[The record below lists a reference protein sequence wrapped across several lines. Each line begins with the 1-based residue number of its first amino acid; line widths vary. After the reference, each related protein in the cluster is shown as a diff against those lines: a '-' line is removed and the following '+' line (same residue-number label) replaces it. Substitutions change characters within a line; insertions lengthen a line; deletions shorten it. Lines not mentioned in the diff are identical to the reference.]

1 MFDDPDILK
10 RYTSRQGLERAMNV
24 DTVIIGAGPYGLSIA
39 AHLSKSRLTFRI
51 FGFPMQSWRS
61 HMPKGMLL
69 KSEGFASSLYD
80 PDSSFT
86 LRHYCE
92 EMKLSHYDLG
102 NPVPLEV
109 FSAYGLEFQKRLVPT
124 LEQTD
129 IASVSRTSAGFE
141 LETADGQIVHA
152 HTVIVATGITHFSY
166 LPPFLADLPG
176 SHVSHSSQ
184 HHDLSSFR
192 GKTVAVLGAGASAV
206 DIAAILHEEGSHV
219 QLVARRQEIAFHTKA
234 KEPRPLHQRVRYP
247 RSGLGIGWSSR
258 LCTDAP
264 LLFHVMPQKFR
275 FRFVLDHLG
284 PAPGWFVRDKV
295 VGKFPLHVGCK
306 IQSASIEDGKVHL
319 KIVEK
324 NGSNSELIV
333 DHVISATGYQVSISR
348 MRFLDE
354 ALRRLIQKVEDT
366 PVLSSHFET
375 SVPGL
380 YMVGPASANSFGP
393 LARFAYGAKFTAK
406 HISKHVEAKIR
417 ASASSRPRGRSV
429 SYATD

>member
-1 MFDDPDILK
+1 
-10 RYTSRQGLERAMNV
+10 MNV

-39 AHLSKSRLTFRI
+39 AHLSKSSLTFRI
-51 FGFPMQSWRS
+51 FGSPMQSWRS

-69 KSEGFASSLYD
+69 KSDGFASSLYD

-86 LRHYCE
+86 LRHYCD
-92 EMKLSHYDLG
+92 EMNLPYDDVG
-102 NPVPLEV
+102 TPVPLEV

-124 LEQTD
+124 LDQTD
-129 IASVSRTSAGFE
+129 VTSVSRTSEGFE

-166 LPPFLADLPG
+166 LPPFLVDLPG

-206 DIAAILHEEGSHV
+206 DIAAILHEEGAQV
-219 QLVARRQEIAFHTKA
+219 QLVARRQEIAFHTKT
-234 KEPRPLHQRVRYP
+234 KEPRPLLQRLRRP
-247 RSGLGIGWSSR
+247 RSGLGIGWRSR

-275 FRFVLDHLG
+275 FRTVRNVLG

-295 VGKFPLHVGCK
+295 VGKFPLHLGCK
-306 IQSASIEDGKVHL
+306 IQSVLIEDGKVHL

-324 NGSNSELIV
+324 EGSNSELVV
-333 DHVISATGYQVSISR
+333 DHVISATGYQISISR
-348 MRFLDE
+348 MGFLDE
-354 ALRRLIQKVEDT
+354 ALRRQIHKVEDT

-380 YMVGPASANSFGP
+380 YMVGLASANSFGP
-393 LARFAYGAKFTAK
+393 LARFAYGARFTAK
-406 HISKHVEAKIR
+406 RISKHVVAKIR

-429 SYATD
+429 GYATD

>member
-1 MFDDPDILK
+1 
-10 RYTSRQGLERAMNV
+10 MNV

-39 AHLSKSRLTFRI
+39 AHLSKSSLTFRI
-51 FGFPMQSWRS
+51 FGSPMQSWRS

-69 KSEGFASSLYD
+69 KSDGFASSLDD

-92 EMKLSHYDLG
+92 EMNLPYDDVG
-102 NPVPLEV
+102 TPVPLEV

-124 LEQTD
+124 LEETD
-129 IASVSRTSAGFE
+129 VTSVSRTSEGFE
-141 LETADGQIVHA
+141 LETGDGQIVHA
-152 HTVIVATGITHFSY
+152 RTVIVATGITHFSY
-166 LPPFLADLPG
+166 LPPFLVDLPG

-206 DIAAILHEEGSHV
+206 DIAAILHEEGSQV
-219 QLVARRQEIAFHTKA
+219 QLVARRQEIAFHTKT
-234 KEPRPLHQRVRYP
+234 KEPRPLLQRLRRP
-247 RSGLGIGWSSR
+247 RSGLGIGWRSR

-275 FRFVLDHLG
+275 FRTVRNVLG

-295 VGKFPLHVGCK
+295 VGKFPLHLGCK

-324 NGSNSELIV
+324 DGSNSELIV
-333 DHVISATGYQVSISR
+333 DHVISATGYQISVSR
-348 MRFLDE
+348 MGFLDE
-354 ALRRLIQKVEDT
+354 ALRRLLHKVEDT

-380 YMVGPASANSFGP
+380 YMVGLASANSFGP

-406 HISKHVEAKIR
+406 RISKHVVAKIR

-429 SYATD
+429 GYATD